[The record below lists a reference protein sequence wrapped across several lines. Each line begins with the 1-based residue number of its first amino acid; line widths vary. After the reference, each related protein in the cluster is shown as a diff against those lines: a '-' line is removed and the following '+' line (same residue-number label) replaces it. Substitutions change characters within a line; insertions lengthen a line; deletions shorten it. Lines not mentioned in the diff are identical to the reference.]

1 MKYKEDRPFA
11 EPEAAA
17 RQLLAIILA
26 RNIDAG
32 QYADVGATNTAFPE
46 AGGSVAEYL
55 AGEEFGIAQG
65 WFEFDRSGTRIILLA
80 ARRGTV
86 N

>member
-55 AGEEFGIAQG
+55 AGKESASRKAGSNSTAPEPGSSCWRPG
-65 WFEFDRSGTRIILLA
+65 A
-80 ARRGTV
+80 AL
-86 N
+86 